1 MCTPAI
7 GLGHLVL
14 SLRDWLL
21 TEATTGLFFI
31 HVRLPPRRPVA
42 VERETRRGRGHRPV
56 VGRQRERSPATSI
69 AMRRGPPCRQSQPSS
84 ASSPCGA
91 DLRPTTDPARGLTLG
106 RHGLPPEQWQCHRAA
121 MTVHRPGRVPPRTR
135 QPIGYRPIDPRTLVA
150 LTHALRLPTGPLSAA
165 RAVSI
170 VEMCEGWS
178 TSSSGRSSP
187 PWWRILLG
195 DPRRISSDGQAI
207 AL

>member
-31 HVRLPPRRPVA
+31 HVRLPPRRPAA

-121 MTVHRPGRVPPRTR
+121 MAVPSAGPGAPGHPTAHRLQADRS
-135 QPIGYRPIDPRTLVA
+135 
-150 LTHALRLPTGPLSAA
+150 THACRAHA
-165 RAVSI
+165 RAAPAHRSI
-170 VEMCEGWS
+170 VGCP
-178 TSSSGRSSP
+178 RCLY
-187 PWWRILLG
+187 RG
-195 DPRRISSDGQAI
+195 DVRGMVDFFVWALI
-207 AL
+207 AAVVAYLAGGP

>member
-1 MCTPAI
+1 MCASPHA
-7 GLGHLVL
+7 GRQPWSVK
-14 SLRDWLL
+14 RV
-21 TEATTGLFFI
+21 EAAGTVPSWGDN
-31 HVRLPPRRPVA
+31 VS
-42 VERETRRGRGHRPV
+42 
-56 VGRQRERSPATSI
+56 GRQRPRSL
-69 AMRRGPPCRQSQPSS
+69 
-84 ASSPCGA
+84 CGA
-91 DLRPTTDPARGLTLG
+91 VPLVAKASLRPPLRLAAPICGQRPTLLAVLRWDAMG
-106 RHGLPPEQWQCHRAA
+106 FRLSNGNATERQWPF
-121 MTVHRPGRVPPRTR
+121 HRPGRVLPGTRFVVRSSRR